1 MSYAP
6 DKDKELSTCI
16 KSVNRCFRC
25 NGQIYFTSKNAE
37 TPSGKPTRNPS
48 TGRVIPLDP
57 ETQDYHVCNPEDI
70 EDYRETDERKK
81 RLQEYLSAQKI
92 GREVA
97 GRRTNYTSPIHD
109 TSSSHD
115 VTNNNNIDNNLT
127 LGKIL
132 ASIDHTNAVLEQ
144 VQTDFKADMA
154 AIKNAL
160 SIDTDRSSSGEVQS
174 AGDAL

>member
-37 TPSGKPTRNPS
+37 TPSGKPMRNPS
-48 TGRVIPLDP
+48 TGKVIPFDP
-57 ETQDYHVCNPEDI
+57 ETQEYHVCKPQDKEA
-70 EDYRETDERKK
+70 YRETDERKK
-81 RLQEYLSAQKI
+81 RLQEYLSTQS

-115 VTNNNNIDNNLT
+115 ATNNNNSDNNLT

-132 ASIDHTNAVLEQ
+132 AGIDHANAVLEQ
-144 VQTDFKADMA
+144 VQTDLKVDMA